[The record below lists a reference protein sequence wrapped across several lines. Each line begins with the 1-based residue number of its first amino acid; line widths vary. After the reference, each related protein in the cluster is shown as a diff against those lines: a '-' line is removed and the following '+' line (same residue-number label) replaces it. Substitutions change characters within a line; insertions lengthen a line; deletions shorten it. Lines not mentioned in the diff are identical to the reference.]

1 MITFRPYENKDA
13 ETIASWIPNE
23 KAFRL
28 WCADRFKNYP
38 LTAEEFN
45 NIYKTGELSGLVAQD
60 GNSVIGHLFM
70 QNLGQDKYKFGLIII
85 DSSIRGK
92 GYGKS
97 MLLSA
102 IDYAKQK
109 FGAKVITL
117 SVFDNN
123 VSAFECYKKL
133 GFSENGK
140 YTEYNL
146 FGQTHKYIELEYI
159 TKKAD

>member
-1 MITFRPYENKDA
+1 MITFRPYKNKDA
-13 ETIASWIPNE
+13 EKIKGWLKNE
-23 KAFRL
+23 KSFRL

-38 LTAEEFN
+38 LSLEEFN
-45 NIYKTGELSGLVAQD
+45 NIYKSGELSGFIAQD
-60 GNSVIGHLFM
+60 GDKTIGHLFM
-70 QNLGQDKYKFGLIII
+70 QKLGQNKYKFGLIIVD
-85 DSSIRGK
+85 DSLRGK

-102 IDYAKQK
+102 IDYAKNNL
-109 FGAKVITL
+109 GAKIITL

-146 FGQTHKYIELEYI
+146 FGQTHKYIELEYMVQ
-159 TKKAD
+159 